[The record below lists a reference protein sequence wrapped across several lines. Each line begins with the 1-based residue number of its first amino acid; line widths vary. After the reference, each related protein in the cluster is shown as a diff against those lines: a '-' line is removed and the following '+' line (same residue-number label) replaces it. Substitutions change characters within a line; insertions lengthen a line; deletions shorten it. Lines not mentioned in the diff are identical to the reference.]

1 MKKGK
6 LLVISGFSG
15 VGKGTVVN
23 YLQSHNENY
32 RISVSVTTREPREN
46 EIQGVHYHFISN
58 EEFEKMINENK
69 LLEHAGYVDHYYG
82 TPRQFVEENLKNGND
97 VILEIETKG
106 ALQVKENM
114 PEAIL
119 IFILPPSAKELKNRL
134 VGRQTETEEV
144 IAQRLKKAAE
154 ETENIEK
161 YDFYVLNDDVEK
173 CAQHIENIKNNDYS
187 ESLDM
192 DFVNQIKGEV
202 LEFAKGEK

>member
-1 MKKGK
+1 MEKGK

-23 YLQSHNENY
+23 YLKEHSDNY
-32 RISVSVTTREPREN
+32 RVSISVTTREPREN
-46 EIQGVHYHFISN
+46 EKDGVHYHFITN
-58 EEFEKMINENK
+58 EQFEKMIEQER

-82 TPRQFVEENLKNGND
+82 TPKDFVEKSLEEGND

-106 ALQVKENM
+106 ALQVKTNM

-119 IFILPPSAKELKNRL
+119 IFILPPSAEELKNRL

-144 IAQRLKKAAE
+144 INERLKKAAE
-154 ETENIEK
+154 ETDNIEK
-161 YDFYVLNDDVEK
+161 YDYYVLNDQVDK
-173 CAQHIENIKNNDYS
+173 CAKHIEDIKNNNNP

-192 DFVNQIKGEV
+192 VFLNQIKI
-202 LEFAKGEK
+202 

>member
-23 YLQSHNENY
+23 YLKEHSDNY
-32 RISVSVTTREPREN
+32 KISVSVTTREPREN
-46 EIQGVHYHFISN
+46 EIPGVHYHFVSN
-58 EEFEKMINENK
+58 DEFEKMIGEGK

-82 TPRQFVEENLKNGND
+82 TPREFVEEHLKNGND

-106 ALQVKENM
+106 ALQVKKNM

-119 IFILPPSAKELKNRL
+119 IFILPPSAAELKNRL

-144 IAQRLKKAAE
+144 ILERLKKAAE
-154 ETENIEK
+154 ETDNIEK
-161 YDFYVLNDDVEK
+161 YDYYVLNDEVEK
-173 CAQHIENIKNNDYS
+173 CAKHIENIKNNNNPK
-187 ESLDM
+187 SLDK
-192 DFVNQIKGEV
+192 DFVNQIKSEV
-202 LEFAKGEK
+202 LEFAKGDK

>member
-1 MKKGK
+1 MEKGK

-23 YLQSHNENY
+23 YLKEHSDKY
-32 RISVSVTTREPREN
+32 KISVSVTTREPREN
-46 EIQGVHYHFISN
+46 EIPGVHYHFVTN

-82 TPRQFVEENLKNGND
+82 TPKEFVEESLENGND

-106 ALQVKENM
+106 ALQVKANK
-114 PEAIL
+114 PDAIL
-119 IFILPPSAKELKNRL
+119 IFILPPSAEELKNRL

-144 IAQRLKKAAE
+144 IAERLKKAAE
-154 ETENIEK
+154 ETDNIEK
-161 YDFYVLNDDVEK
+161 YDYYVLNDEVEK
-173 CAQHIENIKNNDYS
+173 CAMHIENIKNNNNP

-202 LEFAKGEK
+202 LEFAKGDQ

>member
-1 MKKGK
+1 MEKGK

-23 YLQSHNENY
+23 YLKEHGDKY
-32 RISVSVTTREPREN
+32 KISVSVTTREPREN
-46 EIQGVHYHFISN
+46 EVPGVHYHFITN
-58 EEFEKMINENK
+58 EQFEQMIHEGK

-82 TPRQFVEENLKNGND
+82 TPKDFVEENLEKGND

-106 ALQVKENM
+106 ALQVKENK

-119 IFILPPSAKELKNRL
+119 IFILPPSAAELKNRL

-144 IAQRLKKAAE
+144 IAERLKKAAE

-161 YDFYVLNDDVEK
+161 YDYYVLNDQVDK
-173 CAQHIENIKNNDYS
+173 CAMHIENIKNNNNPK
-187 ESLDM
+187 SLDM
-192 DFVNQIKGEV
+192 DFVSQIKGEV
-202 LEFAKGEK
+202 LEFAKGDI